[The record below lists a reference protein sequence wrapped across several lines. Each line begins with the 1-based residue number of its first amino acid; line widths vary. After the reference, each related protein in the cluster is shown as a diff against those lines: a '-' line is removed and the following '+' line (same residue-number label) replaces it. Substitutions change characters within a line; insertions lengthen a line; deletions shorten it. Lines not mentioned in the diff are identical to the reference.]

1 MRKGIDEDDLVALQL
16 GKTRAEEL
24 TNVQQKYKEKLKQ
37 RLAEV
42 QQKKKVRIVI
52 PLMCSQVCDTA
63 LWTQEAELQRKEQ
76 AAKNK
81 QFSLGKLAYGRG
93 LYPESARLFEVALD
107 KEGPFSK
114 LGGEIQLWQAL
125 AYQVCSN
132 SQIAGSDRMEL

>member
-1 MRKGIDEDDLVALQL
+1 M
-16 GKTRAEEL
+16 
-24 TNVQQKYKEKLKQ
+24 
-37 RLAEV
+37 
-42 QQKKKVRIVI
+42 
-52 PLMCSQVCDTA
+52 CDTA
-63 LWTQEAELQRKEQ
+63 LRMQEAELQRKEQ

-125 AYQVCSN
+125 AYQVYSD
-132 SQIAGSDRMEL
+132 SDTAGLDCRCLLQFSMHVAMCG

>member
-42 QQKKKVRIVI
+42 QQKKKVRIVV

-63 LWTQEAELQRKEQ
+63 
-76 AAKNK
+76 
-81 QFSLGKLAYGRG
+81 YGR
-93 LYPESARLFEVALD
+93 R
-107 KEGPFSK
+107 K
-114 LGGEIQLWQAL
+114 LSCNERSRRRKTNSFPL
-125 AYQVCSN
+125 AS
-132 SQIAGSDRMEL
+132 